1 MFNVYQRETVPEK
14 DEYLMCVQR
23 EAVPEK
29 NECLMCVAD
38 RAGTRE
44 R

>member
-1 MFNVYQRETVPEK
+1 MPEK

-23 EAVPEK
+23 EAVPER